1 MKVPNASMKPLRIAV
16 IGAGWAGCA
25 AAVRLT
31 QAGHRVTLLEA
42 ARTLGGR
49 ARRVDIGGKTLD
61 NGQHI
66 LLGAYDASLKMM
78 RTLGVDIDAAMLRL
92 PLQMRYPEHA
102 GGIDF
107 IAPRIPAPLH
117 LLFALYKAGGLTR
130 GDKFALAQFFSAMR
144 SIRWRLK
151 RDCSVSELLARFDQ
165 SERLL
170 RYLWRPL
177 CVAALNTPPQR
188 ASAQVFLAVL
198 RDSLGARRAA
208 SDMLLPRVD
217 LSALL
222 PQAAADFV
230 TNAGGAVETGA
241 AVRQIVRAS
250 DGAHWMLRFGYD
262 DQASLARFPV
272 DADRI
277 VIATG
282 PEQASGLLTG
292 LGSLANAA
300 ALNAL
305 HYEPITTCY
314 LQYAGDIRLPRPFY
328 ALPDDE
334 NEAAWGQYVFDR
346 GQLDAAQAGLLAAVV
361 SSSSDAIYR
370 GPAALSEGI
379 AAQLA
384 KAFRLPALA
393 QPLWTKVISEKRAT
407 FSCTPGLQ
415 RPTQLTDMDGIVLA
429 GDYTAGDYPGTL
441 EAAVRSGIA
450 AAELVKA

>member
-1 MKVPNASMKPLRIAV
+1 MNPLRIAIV
-16 IGAGWAGCA
+16 GAGWAGCA

-31 QAGHRVTLLEA
+31 QAGHQVTLLEA

-49 ARRVDIGGKTLD
+49 ARRVDIDDKALD

-66 LLGAYDASLKMM
+66 LLGAYTASLKMM
-78 RTLGVDIDAAMLRL
+78 RTVGVDIDAAMLRL
-92 PLQMRYPEHA
+92 PLQMRYPEHSA
-102 GGIDF
+102 GIDLL
-107 IAPRIPAPLH
+107 APRWPAPLH
-117 LLFALYKAGGLTR
+117 LLFALYKAAGLTR
-130 GDKFALAQFFSAMR
+130 ADKIALAQFFSAMR
-144 SIRWRLK
+144 RLGWRLPE
-151 RDCSVSELLARFDQ
+151 DFSVLTLLQRFDQ
-165 SERLL
+165 SENLL

-188 ASAQVFLAVL
+188 ASARVFLAVL

-230 TNAGGAVETGA
+230 TAAGGTVETGA
-241 AVRQIVRAS
+241 AVRQIARS
-250 DGAHWMLRFGYD
+250 PDGSHWMLRFGYD
-262 DQASLARFPV
+262 DEASRARFPV
-272 DADRI
+272 EADRV

-282 PEQASGLLTG
+282 PEQASSLLTA

-300 ALNAL
+300 ALDGL
-305 HYEPITTCY
+305 RYEPITTCY
-314 LQYAGDIRLPRPFY
+314 LQYASGMRLPRPFY
-328 ALPDDE
+328 ALLDDE
-334 NEAAWGQYVFDR
+334 NESAWGQYVFDR
-346 GQLDAAQAGLLAAVV
+346 GQLDATQDGLLAVVV

-384 KAFRLPALA
+384 KAFRLPALG

-407 FSCTPGLQ
+407 FSCTPGLL
-415 RPTQLTDMDGIVLA
+415 RPAQLTDMDGVVLA
-429 GDYTAGDYPGTL
+429 GDYTAGEYPGTL

-450 AAELVKA
+450 AAELVED